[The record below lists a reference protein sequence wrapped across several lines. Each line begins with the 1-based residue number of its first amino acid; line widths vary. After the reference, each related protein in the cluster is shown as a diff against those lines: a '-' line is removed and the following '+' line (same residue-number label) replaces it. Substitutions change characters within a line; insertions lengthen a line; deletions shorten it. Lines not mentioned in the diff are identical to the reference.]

1 MQLFLFLQ
9 RLLRPSWARRWTARG
24 LSGLALAG
32 VTIALI
38 AWPARAILQVQ
49 VAPTSPR
56 LGDTITILTQTENP
70 PNIVSGGKAYPAFSL
85 GNNRFRTLIP
95 TTPLNQ
101 PGTVSIDLQ
110 AGADRQTLSLNLLNR
125 SFPTQRIWLP
135 PGQDGNV
142 SDWEYDR
149 VDAFKQ
155 TVTPQKFWNGPFL
168 RPNDG
173 EVTTGY
179 GVRRYYNGE
188 FAADYF
194 HRGVDYAGDP
204 GSAVIAP
211 AAGRVVLI
219 GRESEGFK
227 VHGNCVGLDHG
238 QGVTSIYLHLSR
250 IKVQPGQFVQ
260 AGQPIGTLGS
270 TGAATGPHLHW
281 GLYVHGQSIDP
292 VPWRETGFE

>member
-1 MQLFLFLQ
+1 MYPLLQQLLRTGRSWAQ
-9 RLLRPSWARRWTARG
+9 RLTLRALFGFAFA
-24 LSGLALAG
+24 GLAIALTAG
-32 VTIALI
+32 VASAT
-38 AWPARAILQVQ
+38 LQVQ
-49 VAPTSPR
+49 VSPTSPR

-101 PGTVSIDLQ
+101 PGQVKIDLQ

-125 SFPTQRIWLP
+125 SFPTQSIWLP

-204 GSAVIAP
+204 GSAVVAP

-238 QGVTSIYLHLSR
+238 QGVTSIYLHLR
-250 IKVQPGQFVQ
+250 QIKVQPGDFVQ

-270 TGAATGPHLHW
+270 TGSATGPHLHW